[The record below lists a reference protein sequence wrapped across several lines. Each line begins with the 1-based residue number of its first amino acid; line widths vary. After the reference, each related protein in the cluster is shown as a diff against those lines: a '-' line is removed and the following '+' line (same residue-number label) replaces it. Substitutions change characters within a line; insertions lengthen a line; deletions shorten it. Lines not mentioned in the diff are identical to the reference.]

1 MGIDVGRQWAGGTL
15 IYQLIPPQEK
25 FFSGSYGHIGI
36 NLPTHTLP
44 FSSSSGSYG
53 HIVHVQS
60 EDPYNRAYYKL
71 VPEKYIIKGLFFNGP
86 TIVSQL
92 LVLL

>member
-60 EDPYNRAYYKL
+60 LDPYYKL
-71 VPEKYIIKGLFFNGP
+71 VPEKYIIKGLFFKGP